1 MCERKR
7 IVVWFLGFF
16 FFDCSIILSLTKGIC
31 TEKYSCRADKSTK
44 DNMIAALQK
53 RYAGVRRCLFPQS
66 FRRSF
71 PGMFVPKN
79 SLEILYKRH
88 CSLLRCLVM
97 LF

>member
-7 IVVWFLGFF
+7 IVVWFLGF